1 MSDAHSKAVLRATR
15 GRCEQQHCCAAP
27 ERGWM
32 LTADAQHRTPSET
45 GRRPGSCARR
55 RMWRGRVT
63 ERLFP

>member
-32 LTADAQHRTPSET
+32 LTADAQH
-45 GRRPGSCARR
+45 
-55 RMWRGRVT
+55 
-63 ERLFP
+63 